1 MVLAMSRENL
11 QEILAALVPF
21 AQSQLEDLG
30 HCPPVAASLDGTGDI
45 DLHMPPV
52 GVGGSTEEFV
62 DRLKV
67 ALRAG
72 ARSGD
77 YEAVG
82 LCREVTAQ
90 RMSDPKPVD
99 AIGIHLEAPGESLEF
114 FLPFHRD
121 GEGEVHYG
129 ETFFGPA
136 DAEIYPER

>member
-1 MVLAMSRENL
+1 MSRENL

-30 HCPPVAASLDGTGDI
+30 HVPPVAASMDGAGDI

-52 GVGGSTEEFV
+52 GVGGDTEHFLEL
-62 DRLKV
+62 LKT

-72 ARSGD
+72 ARAGE
-77 YEAVG
+77 YAATG

-90 RMSDPKPVD
+90 RMSDATGTV

-114 FLPFHRD
+114 FLPFTLE
-121 GEGEVHYG
+121 GPGEVTYG
-129 ETFFGPA
+129 DTFFGPA
-136 DAEIYPER
+136 DAEIFAEG